1 MALFTKKIGNKR
13 VAPGLESLV
22 EHLKAATARSS
33 SLNKNLAGLALATES
48 IDQNS
53 AQQLSTAVEEM
64 EATLQEIARSE
75 NMPMSDASAEAA
87 QAAAVLATDPSKTF
101 AAPVATPVSSEFN
114 QVVAVEGIS
123 DGMNKRSIAVE
134 AYDESNNRNV
144 TVYSVAYNLTASRQD
159 EFGET
164 FFPTITV
171 SPDSVGFAVNVR
183 LVQVFNDFK
192 RNISG
197 ALDNYNKVNIIRGL
211 ADPTV
216 LKNELTRA
224 VPVHRA
230 ESVAN
235 FVANTDVA
243 PAALVIDGESIL
255 TAPLRFNRKFSLIAL
270 SQTDALLANG
280 AMDPTDSIDPG
291 GLSLRAVYAKVGN
304 NVLKFMTK
312 DLALS
317 QFVAAPQGNHR
328 QMNLMFTTDALLI
341 NKDSRRHDGSALDG
355 ALLAGAVTA
364 DMIARVSISVSG
376 TINVETGETNVGN
389 MGSLT
394 VVTVKDA
401 TGEIL
406 DHNTAGAAKDF
417 ADAIQA
423 GSLIGYDLH
432 AYRANQNRRQRG
444 QLLDV
449 QFFQQTYTV
458 PFRAPITALK
468 PVNTDS
474 TGEASDLAALITAT
488 QVRTSN
494 AAVGQVLNTAN
505 VLKSFIDTRDG
516 AAPDILG
523 VGRLLVKPTFVEK
536 IIDMATAIDSVKSHE
551 RAADVQ
557 AVLVNTIRDMAF
569 RLWRDSE
576 YQAAATALKGG
587 TPTNPTVIIGT
598 DPVLARYI
606 QIDGDLRTA
615 GASFEV
621 KVVST
626 LDERMRGRIAVSF
639 GDFSN
644 VSEANPLHFGNMAW
658 KPELTV
664 VLPISRGGS
673 TSKELTVQPAF
684 MHITNLPVM
693 GFIEVQN
700 LETVIA
706 SKVPLYMEIQ

>member
-1 MALFTKKIGNKR
+1 MALFKNKIGSRRNA
-13 VAPGLESLV
+13 VGLEAIVDQLRQSISR
-22 EHLKAATARSS
+22 AAFSPA
-33 SLNKNLAGLALATES
+33 LAGLAVAQES
-48 IDQNS
+48 LS
-53 AQQLSTAVEEM
+53 ESGAQQLSSAVEELN
-64 EATLQEIARSE
+64 AALQEVEQGSE
-75 NMPMSDASAEAA
+75 DKFTTANIEAA
-87 QAAAVLATDPSKTF
+87 QAAGILATDPAKAFS
-101 AAPVATPVSSEFN
+101 APTGTPVSSEN
-114 QVVAVEGIS
+114 SVVVAAEGIF
-123 DGMNKRSIAVE
+123 DGMGKRSVAVE
-134 AYDESNNRNV
+134 AYDESNNRNAS
-144 TVYSVAYNLTASRQD
+144 VYSIAYNLTASRQD
-159 EFGET
+159 EFGEA
-164 FFPTITV
+164 FFPTVTV

-183 LVQVFNDFK
+183 LIQVFNDFK

-211 ADPTV
+211 ADPGV

-224 VPVHRA
+224 VPVHRT
-230 ESVAN
+230 ESAN
-235 FVANTDVA
+235 VFVAAGDV
-243 PAALVIDGESIL
+243 PPSALVIDGESIT
-255 TAPLRFNRKFSLIAL
+255 TAPLRFNRKFSLIGI

-280 AMDPTDSIDPG
+280 VMDPTDSIDPG
-291 GLSLRAVYAKVGN
+291 GLALRAVYAKIGD

-328 QMNLMFTTDALLI
+328 QMNLMFETDALLI
-341 NKDSRRHDGSALDG
+341 NNATRRADG
-355 ALLAGAVTA
+355 AALNGALQAGAVTA
-364 DMIARVSISVSG
+364 NLIARVRVQVAG
-376 TINVETGETNVGN
+376 TINVETGETNVSN

-394 VVTVKDA
+394 VVA
-401 TGEIL
+401 IRNNTGDVL
-406 DHNTAGAAKDF
+406 DHTVAGAAQDF
-417 ADAIQA
+417 AAAIEA

-449 QFFQQTYTV
+449 QYFQQVYTV

-468 PVNTDS
+468 PVNTDA

-494 AAVGQVLNTAN
+494 AAVAQLLNTAS
-505 VLKSFIDTRDG
+505 VLKSFTDSREG
-516 AAPDILG
+516 VAPNILG
-523 VGRLLVKPTFVEK
+523 VGRLLVKPTFIENLL
-536 IIDMATAIDSVKSHE
+536 DMATAIDSTKSHE
-551 RAADVQ
+551 RAVDVQ
-557 AVLVNTIRDMAF
+557 AVLVNAVRDMAF

-587 TPTNPTVIIGT
+587 VAGTPTVIIGT
-598 DPVLARYI
+598 DPVLARYL

-621 KVVST
+621 KVVAT
-626 LDERMRGRIAVSF
+626 LDERMKGRIAVSF

-644 VSEANPLHFGNMAW
+644 VGEPNPLHFGNMAW

-664 VLPISRGGS
+664 VLPISRGGA

-684 MHITNLPVM
+684 IHVTNLPVM
-693 GFIEVQN
+693 GIIEVSN
-700 LETVIA
+700 LENVIA

>member
-1 MALFTKKIGNKR
+1 MALFKGKIGSHR
-13 VAPGLESLV
+13 TAVGLEAIVDQLRSI
-22 EHLKAATARSS
+22 TSRSS
-33 SLNKNLAGLALATES
+33 LSSSLAGLALAQES
-48 IDQNS
+48 IDQNG
-53 AQQLSTAVEEM
+53 AQQLHSAVEELS
-64 EATLQEIARSE
+64 AALQEVG
-75 NMPMSDASAEAA
+75 ASTNQEFSTANLEAAEAA
-87 QAAAVLATDPSKTF
+87 GILATDPAKTLS
-101 AAPVATPVSSEFN
+101 APVGTPVSSEN
-114 QVVAVEGIS
+114 SIVIGAEGIS
-123 DGMNKRSIAVE
+123 DGMAKRSAAFE
-134 AYDESNNRNV
+134 AYDESNNRNAS
-144 TVYSVAYNLTASRQD
+144 VYSIAYNLTASRQD
-159 EFGET
+159 EFGEA

-183 LVQVFNDFK
+183 LIQVFNDFK

-224 VPVHRA
+224 VPVHRT
-230 ESVAN
+230 ESAAN
-235 FVANTDVA
+235 FVAAGDV
-243 PAALVIDGESIL
+243 PPSALLIDGESIT
-255 TAPLRFNRKFSLIAL
+255 TAPLRFGRKFSLIGL

-280 AMDPTDSIDPG
+280 VMDPTDSIDPG
-291 GLSLRAVYAKVGN
+291 GLSLRAVYAKIGN

-341 NKDSRRHDGSALDG
+341 NNATRRADGTALDA

-364 DMIARVSISVSG
+364 NLIARVSVQVSG
-376 TINVETGETNVGN
+376 TINVETGET
-389 MGSLT
+389 SLGVLGGLS
-394 VVTVKDA
+394 VVSIRNA
-401 TGEIL
+401 TGEVL
-406 DHNTAGAAKDF
+406 DHTVAGAAKDF
-417 ADAIQA
+417 ADAIEA

-432 AYRANQNRRQRG
+432 AYRSNQNRRQRG

-449 QFFQQTYTV
+449 QYFQQVYTV

-468 PVNTDS
+468 PVNTDA

-494 AAVGQVLNTAN
+494 AAVAQLLNTAS
-505 VLKSFIDTRDG
+505 VLKAFIDSREGT
-516 AAPDILG
+516 APNILG
-523 VGRLLVKPTFVEK
+523 VGRLLVKPTFIENLL
-536 IIDMATAIDSVKSHE
+536 DMATAIDSTKSHE
-551 RAADVQ
+551 RAMDVQ
-557 AVLVNTIRDMAF
+557 SVLVNAIRDMAF

-587 TPTNPTVIIGT
+587 IAGTPTVIIGT
-598 DPVLARYI
+598 DPVLARYL

-615 GASFEV
+615 GASFDV
-621 KVVST
+621 KVVAT
-626 LDERMRGRIAVSF
+626 LDERMKGRIAVSF

-644 VSEANPLHFGNMAW
+644 VSEPNPLHFGNMAW

-664 VLPISRGGS
+664 VLPISRGGA

-684 MHITNLPVM
+684 MHVTNLPVM
-693 GFIEVQN
+693 GILEVSN
-700 LETVIA
+700 LENVIA